1 MSFQFQIKAASS
13 LARLRLLNVLP
24 VCLRRLDP
32 RRLDVIFDLKPESFG
47 RFRRFT
53 ALLLCCLLFV
63 AGCGYRFAGTAGNRI
78 ATDQSVWVAF
88 IVNETISPTAQTVIR
103 RALYEEC
110 HAMRGLYPA
119 DKEAT
124 AELIVRGK
132 LTSYTL
138 KAISYTAIDQAKEY
152 RLLISVDLEL
162 HRKGET
168 APVWKGLSKASQDFP
183 ASTDLALQH
192 NAEEA
197 ALEAASRTLAR
208 KFLVSVEQAY

>member
-1 MSFQFQIKAASS
+1 M
-13 LARLRLLNVLP
+13 
-24 VCLRRLDP
+24 
-32 RRLDVIFDLKPESFG
+32 
-47 RFRRFT
+47 
-53 ALLLCCLLFV
+53 ALLLCCLPLV
-63 AGCGYRFAGTAGNRI
+63 AGCGYRFSGTAGNKI

-88 IVNETISPTAQTVIR
+88 IVNETVSPTAQTVIR

-119 DKEAT
+119 DKEST
-124 AELIVRGK
+124 ADLRVGGK

-138 KAISYTAIDQAKEY
+138 KPISYTAIDQAREY
-152 RLLISVDLEL
+152 RLLITVDLEL

-168 APVWKGLSKASQDFP
+168 APVWKGAVKASQDFP

-197 ALEAASRTLAR
+197 ALKSASQTLAR
-208 KFLVSVEQAY
+208 HFLVSVEQAY